1 MRSVCKANVSI
12 EIVYR
17 FKMRNTFVF
26 QEFVENSPDDRTY
39 NSLFTFENGKL
50 THRQNKIKE
59 NHKSSVLTTW
69 LENGKL
75 IQTYQSGDVICR
87 REWERE

>member
-1 MRSVCKANVSI
+1 
-12 EIVYR
+12 
-17 FKMRNTFVF
+17 MRNTFVF